1 MIACRTLGP
10 VEVMVNHA
18 AAMPELLWRKH
29 LALLVYL
36 ARSAPR
42 PRTREHLSG
51 LLWPDKPEEAARH
64 SLVEA
69 TRVLRRHVG
78 ESAVQTVAG
87 QIRLSP
93 GAVQLDLDEF
103 SDAMRGGDWE
113 VAARLVSGEFMEGFA
128 IPGASQF
135 EDWLARERAHWRA
148 QSIEALLQRADQLE
162 RTGLAAEG
170 AEHAMRAL
178 HLDSRSERALRSALK
193 CLALSGDRAAALEC
207 YEEFRLRLEK
217 DLAARPDAE
226 SAALADRI
234 RHGRDGRPP
243 RPPDAAA
250 STRRWESRVPLIDR
264 ETELARLWLAA
275 AAARTERRAAALVV
289 EGDAGNGKSRLL
301 EELTARLRLEGMTVV
316 SARAVEADREDACGG
331 VLALLR
337 GGLLE
342 APGIAGAPA
351 RALAALAGALPEWQ
365 QRFPDVIQEGETLP
379 LVRAL
384 LEVVR
389 AASEER
395 PVVLAVDDAHWLD
408 RDSVLALGVALRDLD
423 ASPFVLAVALQP
435 GYPRAELDDIR
446 SHIGRDLGGA
456 SVSLTPLGRDAMRSL
471 ASHFL
476 PGYTDVELDRVARR
490 VATDS
495 AGVPF
500 LAVELLRA
508 VASGLDLASVSG
520 AWPEEFRTLDQTL
533 PGDLP
538 QAVVAALRVTF
549 RRLSASAQSVLAAA
563 SVIGD
568 RTEPGVLALATQLPV
583 RQVREALDELEW
595 HRWLAADARGY
606 AFAARIARE
615 VISRDM
621 VLEGQRGRIVAAV
634 GRVSNPPSRR
644 TTRPTIPSN
653 PGDGSVV

>member
-10 VEVMVNHA
+10 IEVMVNDA
-18 AAMPELLWRKH
+18 AARPELLWRKH
-29 LALLVYL
+29 LALLIYL

-51 LLWPDKPEEAARH
+51 LLWPDKPEDAARH

-69 TRVLRRHVG
+69 TRVLRRHAG
-78 ESAVQTVAG
+78 ESAVQTTAG
-87 QIRLSP
+87 QVRLSP
-93 GAVQLDLDEF
+93 GAVHLDLDEF
-103 SDAMRGGDWE
+103 AGAMRRSDWE
-113 VAARLVSGEFMEGFA
+113 SAAGLVSGDFMEGFSL
-128 IPGASQF
+128 PGASQF
-135 EDWLARERAHWRA
+135 EDWLTAERGLWRA
-148 QSIEALLQRADQLE
+148 QSVEALLQRADQLE
-162 RTGLAAEG
+162 RAGLAAQG
-170 AEHAMRAL
+170 AAHALRAL

-193 CLALSGDRAAALEC
+193 CLALSGDRAAALER
-207 YEEFRLRLEK
+207 YEEFRLRLAQ
-217 DLAARPDAE
+217 DLDTRPDGE
-226 SAALADRI
+226 SVALADRI

-243 RPPDAAA
+243 SPADAAA
-250 STRRWESRVPLIDR
+250 STRRWEARVPLVGR

-275 AAARTERRAAALVV
+275 AQARTERRAAALVV

-316 SARAVEADREDACGG
+316 SARAVEADRADACGG

-351 RALAALAGALPEWQ
+351 RALAALAGALPEWEE
-365 QRFPDVIQEGETLP
+365 RFPGVSGGDETIP
-379 LVRAL
+379 LVRAM

-389 AASEER
+389 AAAEER
-395 PVVLAVDDAHWLD
+395 PVVLAMDDAHWLD
-408 RDSVLALGVALRDLD
+408 RESVLALGAALRDLE
-423 ASPFVLAVALQP
+423 ASPFVLAVTLQP
-435 GYPRAELDDIR
+435 GFPRAELDEIR
-446 SHIGRDLGGA
+446 SHIGRELGGA
-456 SVSLTPLGRDAMRSL
+456 SVSLAVLGREALRSL

-476 PGYTDVELDRVARR
+476 PGYTEVELDRVVRR

-520 AWPEEFRTLDQTL
+520 AWPEESRTLDQTL

-538 QAVVAALRVTF
+538 EAVVAALRVTF
-549 RRLSASAQSVLAAA
+549 RRLTASAQAVLAAA
-563 SVIGD
+563 SVLGD
-568 RTEPGVLALATQLPV
+568 RTEPEVLGLATGLPL
-583 RQVREALDELEW
+583 REVREALDELEW

-621 VLEGQRGRIVAAV
+621 VLEGQRGRILAA
-634 GRVSNPPSRR
+634 SRSMR
-644 TTRPTIPSN
+644 L
-653 PGDGSVV
+653 

>member
-10 VEVMVNHA
+10 VEVMVNAA

-69 TRVLRRHVG
+69 TRVLRRHLG
-78 ESAVQTVAG
+78 EAAVQTVAG
-87 QIRLSP
+87 QVRLSP
-93 GAVQLDLDEF
+93 GAVHLDLDEF
-103 SDAMRGGDWE
+103 ADAMRRGDWE
-113 VAARLVSGEFMEGFA
+113 AAARLVSGEFMEGFTV
-128 IPGASQF
+128 PGASRF
-135 EDWLARERAHWRA
+135 EDWLAAERTHWRA
-148 QSIEALLQRADQLE
+148 RSVEALLQRADQLE
-162 RTGLAAEG
+162 RAGRTAEG
-170 AEHAMRAL
+170 AEHALRAL
-178 HLDSRSERALRSALK
+178 DMDSRSERALRAALK
-193 CLALSGDRAAALEC
+193 CLALSGDRAAALER
-207 YEEFRLRLEK
+207 YEEFRLRLAN
-217 DLAARPDAE
+217 DFGSRPDAE

-234 RHGRDGRPP
+234 RHGRDARPP
-243 RPPDAAA
+243 SPAGAAA
-250 STRRWESRVPLIDR
+250 STRRLELRAPLVGR

-275 AAARTERRAAALVV
+275 AAARTDRRAAALVI
-289 EGDAGNGKSRLL
+289 EGDAGSGKSRLL
-301 EELTARLRLEGMTVV
+301 EELMARLRLEGMTVV
-316 SARAVEADREDACGG
+316 SARAVEADREDSCGG

-342 APGIAGAPA
+342 APGIAGAPP
-351 RALAALAGALPEWQ
+351 RALAALAGALPEWEEH
-365 QRFPDVIQEGETLP
+365 FPAVTAGGEPLP
-379 LVRAL
+379 LVRAM

-389 AASEER
+389 AATEER
-395 PVVLAVDDAHWLD
+395 PVVLSVDDAHWLD
-408 RDSVLALGVALRDLD
+408 RESVLALGAALRDLG

-435 GYPRAELDDIR
+435 GYPRAELDEIR

-456 SVSLTPLGRDAMRSL
+456 SVSLAALGRDALRSL
-471 ASHFL
+471 ASFFL
-476 PGYTDVELDRVARR
+476 PGYTEVELDRVVRR

-500 LAVELLRA
+500 LAIELLQA
-508 VASGLDLASVSG
+508 VANGLDLASVSG

-568 RTEPGVLALATQLPV
+568 RTEAGVLALATELPV
-583 RQVREALDELEW
+583 REVREALDELEW

-621 VLEGQRGRIVAAV
+621 VTRGQRARILTAT
-634 GRVSNPPSRR
+634 GGSSNP
-644 TTRPTIPSN
+644 TA
-653 PGDGSVV
+653 GSVV

>member
-1 MIACRTLGP
+1 MIACRALGP
-10 VEVMVNHA
+10 VEVMVNDA

-29 LALLVYL
+29 LALLIYL

-42 PRTREHLSG
+42 PRTREHLSE

-69 TRVLRRHVG
+69 TRVLRRHLG

-87 QIRLSP
+87 QVRLSP
-93 GAVQLDLDEF
+93 GAVHLDLDDF
-103 SDAMRGGDWE
+103 ADAMRRSDWE
-113 VAARLVSGEFMEGFA
+113 AAARLVSGEFMEGFV
-128 IPGASQF
+128 IPGASEF
-135 EDWLARERAHWRA
+135 EDWLAAERAHWRA
-148 QSIEALLQRADQLE
+148 QSVEALLKRADQLE
-162 RTGLAAEG
+162 RAGLAAEG
-170 AEHAMRAL
+170 AEHALRAL

-193 CLALSGDRAAALEC
+193 CLALSGDRAAALER
-207 YEEFRLRLEK
+207 YEEFRLRLAT
-217 DLAARPDAE
+217 DFGSRPDGE

-234 RHGRDGRPP
+234 RQGRDARPP
-243 RPPDAAA
+243 GPTGAAG
-250 STRRWESRVPLIDR
+250 STRRSESRAPLVGR
-264 ETELARLWLAA
+264 ETELVRLWLAA
-275 AAARTERRAAALVV
+275 AAVRTDRRAAALVI
-289 EGDAGNGKSRLL
+289 EGDAGYGKSRLL

-316 SARAVEADREDACGG
+316 SARAVEADREDSCGG

-337 GGLLE
+337 GGLLA

-351 RALAALAGALPEWQ
+351 GALAALAAALPEWEE
-365 QRFPDVIQEGETLP
+365 RFPGVIAGAEPVP

-389 AASEER
+389 AATEER
-395 PVVLAVDDAHWLD
+395 PVVLSVDDAHWLD
-408 RDSVLALGVALRDLD
+408 RESVLALGAALRDLE
-423 ASPFVLAVALQP
+423 ASPFALAVAVQP
-435 GYPRAELDDIR
+435 GFPRAELDEIR

-456 SVSLTPLGRDAMRSL
+456 SVSLGALGRDTLRSL

-476 PGYTDVELDRVARR
+476 PGYTEVELDRVVRR

-500 LAVELLRA
+500 LAIELFRA
-508 VASGLDLASVSG
+508 VANGLDLASVSG
-520 AWPEEFRTLDQTL
+520 VWPEEFRTLDQTL

-549 RRLSASAQSVLAAA
+549 RRLSASARSVLAAA
-563 SVIGD
+563 SVIGG
-568 RTEPGVLALATQLPV
+568 RTEAGVLALATELPV
-583 RQVREALDELEW
+583 REVEEALDELEW

-621 VLEGQRGRIVAAV
+621 VTRGQRERILAAT
-634 GRVSNPPSRR
+634 GG
-644 TTRPTIPSN
+644 PSN
-653 PGDGSVV
+653 PSDGAVV

>member
-10 VEVMVNHA
+10 VEVMVDDA
-18 AAMPELLWRKH
+18 AARPELLWRKH
-29 LALLVYL
+29 LALLIYL

-69 TRVLRRHVG
+69 TRVLRRHLG

-87 QIRLSP
+87 QVRLSS
-93 GAVQLDLDEF
+93 GAVGLDLDEF
-103 SDAMRGGDWE
+103 AAAMRRGDWE
-113 VAARLVSGEFMEGFA
+113 AATGLVSGEFMEGFV

-135 EDWLARERAHWRA
+135 EDWLAAERAHWRA
-148 QSIEALLQRADQLE
+148 QSVEALFHRADQLE
-162 RTGLAAEG
+162 RAGLAAEG
-170 AEHAMRAL
+170 AEHALRAL
-178 HLDSRSERALRSALK
+178 QLDSRSERALRSALK
-193 CLALSGDRAAALEC
+193 CLALSGDRTAALER
-207 YEEFRLRLEK
+207 YEEFRLRLAK
-217 DLAARPDAE
+217 DFGARPDGE

-234 RHGRDGRPP
+234 RHGRDNRPP
-243 RPPDAAA
+243 SPADAGA
-250 STRRWESRVPLIDR
+250 STRRWESRVPLVGR

-301 EELTARLRLEGMTVV
+301 EELTARLQLEGMTVV

-351 RALAALAGALPEWQ
+351 RALAALAGALPEWEE
-365 QRFPDVIQEGETLP
+365 RFPGVIAAGETLP

-395 PVVLAVDDAHWLD
+395 PVVVAVDDAHWLD
-408 RDSVLALGVALRDLD
+408 RESVLALGAALRDLD

-435 GYPRAELDDIR
+435 GFPRAELDEIR

-456 SVSLTPLGRDAMRSL
+456 YVSLGVLGRDALRSL

-476 PGYTDVELDRVARR
+476 PGYTEVELDRVSRR

-500 LAVELLRA
+500 LAVELFRA

-538 QAVVAALRVTF
+538 QAVVASLRVTF
-549 RRLSASAQSVLAAA
+549 RRLSPSAQAVLAAA

-568 RTEPGVLALATQLPV
+568 RTEAGVLALATELPV
-583 RQVREALDELEW
+583 REVRGALDELEW
-595 HRWLAADARGY
+595 HRWLVADARGY

-621 VLEGQRGRIVAAV
+621 VLEGQRGRIIAAA
-634 GRVSNPPSRR
+634 GQ
-644 TTRPTIPSN
+644 TTHSTIPSN
-653 PGDGSVV
+653 PGGGSLV